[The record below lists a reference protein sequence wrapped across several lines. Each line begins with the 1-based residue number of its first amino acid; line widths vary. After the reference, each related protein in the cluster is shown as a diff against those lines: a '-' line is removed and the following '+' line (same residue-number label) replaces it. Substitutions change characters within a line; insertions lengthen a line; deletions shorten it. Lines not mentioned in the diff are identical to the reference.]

1 MAAAKA
7 WTFAAAT
14 DPGLHRDCNEDR
26 TYVDPERGVFLVVD
40 GMGGHAAG
48 EVAAETAVDVIRRE
62 ISQPGCHADTAA
74 LVRSAITKANNT
86 IYAAAQKDP
95 RQRGMAC
102 VLTMAVFDKDRI
114 TVGHV
119 GDTRMYLLWNGS
131 VRKITTDHS
140 PVGLQEEN
148 GELTEQEAML
158 HPRRNEVFRNV
169 GSRHRTALEPQFIEL
184 RELPFRP
191 DAGIV
196 LCSDGL
202 SSCVE
207 SREIGE
213 ICGRYEGDAERV
225 ARELVETAVASG
237 TTDNVSVIFVAGS
250 RFGPRRREVTRART
264 RTAGPRRLA
273 SRVPH
278 LLFGK
283 AAFLIYGLTLGLLIA
298 ASWT

>member
-1 MAAAKA
+1 MAAGKA
-7 WTFAAAT
+7 WTFGAAT

-26 TYVDPERGVFLVVD
+26 TYIDPERGVFLVVD
-40 GMGGHAAG
+40 GMGGHAAR

-62 ISQPGCHADTAA
+62 IGQSGVSPDTAA
-74 LVRSAITKANNT
+74 VVRSAITEANNT
-86 IYAAAQKDP
+86 IYAAAQQNPHHK
-95 RQRGMAC
+95 GMAC
-102 VLTMAVFDKDRI
+102 VLTLAVFDKDRI

-131 VRKITTDHS
+131 VRKNTTDHS

-169 GSRHRTALEPQFIEL
+169 GSRHRTAEEPQFIEL

-191 DAGIV
+191 DAAIL

-207 SREIGE
+207 SREIGD
-213 ICGRYEGDAERV
+213 ICGRYDGDAERV
-225 ARELVETAVASG
+225 ARELVETAVAYG

-250 RFGPRRREVTRART
+250 RFGSRIRSITRARI
-264 RTAGPRRLA
+264 RTAGWRRFA
-273 SRVPH
+273 GRVPH
-278 LLFGK
+278 LSG
-283 AAFLIYGLTLGLLIA
+283 GPP
-298 ASWT
+298 S

>member
-1 MAAAKA
+1 MAAGKA
-7 WTFAAAT
+7 WTFGAAT

-26 TYVDPERGVFLVVD
+26 TYIDPERGVFLVVD

-62 ISQPGCHADTAA
+62 IGQSGVSPDTAA
-74 LVRSAITKANNT
+74 VVRSAITEANNT
-86 IYAAAQKDP
+86 IYAAAQQNPHHK
-95 RQRGMAC
+95 GMAC
-102 VLTMAVFDKDRI
+102 VLTLAVFDKDRI

-169 GSRHRTALEPQFIEL
+169 GSRHRTAEEPQFIEL
-184 RELPFRP
+184 RELTFRP
-191 DAGIV
+191 DAAIL

-213 ICGRYEGDAERV
+213 ICGRYDGDAERV

-264 RTAGPRRLA
+264 RTAGRRRLA

-278 LLFGK
+278 LLFGR